1 MRAAR
6 SRSMLVLAERLGAGP
21 ATALGA
27 KVASVP
33 AGVNG
38 HKDRLGGGGLRPRME
53 AEFPLDRGAAR
64 DEHGWDGCNQLENR
78 MTANALALMDKG
90 DANRRILSKE
100 QNRADFRRV
109 EGATVKR
116 KTLLR
121 SAEGKRIYARCFY
134 SFQANVYF
142 ISTLGRTK
150 LPHESVEQV
159 EQSIRERLEVAT
171 KELNQAIDGAELLFK
186 RNGIEGAAT
195 YDTVPLEAEVAIT
208 SSLGRRYLELIHKLD
223 QLMPL
228 LQTLEI
234 EEVINESQ
242 VEHQRSKSKRV
253 VMAIAS
259 TARNLGA
266 GIRRRM
272 NEMDAKKSEADGKR
286 GPGAIEQPSLA
297 ETELERDAGQGEEVF
312 EVVGESDA
320 IEDAG
325 ASQTTSPETEAAEVA
340 ETS

>member
-1 MRAAR
+1 
-6 SRSMLVLAERLGAGP
+6 
-21 ATALGA
+21 
-27 KVASVP
+27 
-33 AGVNG
+33 
-38 HKDRLGGGGLRPRME
+38 ME
-53 AEFPLDRGAAR
+53 AEFPLDRTVAP
-64 DEHGWDGCNQLENR
+64 DEHGRDGCNQLENR

-90 DANRRILSKE
+90 DANRRILAKE

-159 EQSIRERLEVAT
+159 EQAIRERLEVAT

-234 EEVINESQ
+234 EEVINQSQ

-272 NEMDAKKSEADGKR
+272 NEMDAKKSEGDSKR
-286 GPGAIEQPSLA
+286 GPGSSEQTSSADP
-297 ETELERDAGQGEEVF
+297 ELESHAGPAE
-312 EVVGESDA
+312 
-320 IEDAG
+320 
-325 ASQTTSPETEAAEVA
+325 EAAEVIGDSYAIAGAGAPETASSVTEGAAVA